1 MRRNLL
7 CLLVAL
13 AAVTTHPLT
22 ASGEITE
29 ANVGIREV
37 LSPNA
42 GIALCQ
48 ALSALEGIE
57 KVEVI
62 TAFGG
67 ATITPAPGWKLSV
80 VKVRQAV
87 REAGLS
93 PMWIRFEALGQL
105 TLRGGSPG
113 FKVQGTNQVIPLAS
127 NGKFEEAARAA
138 RWDCDLI
145 LIMGVVPVD
154 QDEARIER
162 FQLTGVSGTQC

>member
-13 AAVTTHPLT
+13 AAVVTHPLAT
-22 ASGEITE
+22 SGEIIEVT
-29 ANVGIREV
+29 VGIREA

-42 GIALCQ
+42 ATALRQ

-62 TAFGG
+62 TAFGR
-67 ATITPAPGWKLSV
+67 AAITPAPGWKLSV
-80 VKVRQAV
+80 GKVRQAV
-87 REAGLS
+87 REARVS

-113 FKVQGTNQVIPLAS
+113 FKVQGTNQVIPVVS
-127 NGKFEEAARAA
+127 DGKFEELARAA

-145 LIMGVVPVD
+145 LITGVVPVD
-154 QDEARIER
+154 QDEARVER
-162 FQLTGVSGTQC
+162 FQLTSVSDTQC